1 MADSSRKGGARTRRE
16 ARRRAL
22 QALYQWQVGGQDIGV
37 IEKQFLEDEEM
48 HMELVDQDYF
58 HELLHEIPAHLDRWD
73 GQLSPFLDRAVESLD
88 PVERAILRL
97 GVYELNERLDV
108 PYRVVITEAVELAKS
123 FGAEASHKYING
135 VLDKVGRGNAMR
147 AAEIGKA

>member
-1 MADSSRKGGARTRRE
+1 MTETSGKRGAKARRE

-22 QALYQWQVGGQDIGV
+22 QALYQWQVGGQDLSA

-48 HMELVDQDYF
+48 HMDRVDREYF
-58 HELLHEIPAHLDRWD
+58 HELLHQVPAHLDQWD
-73 GQLSPFLDRAVESLD
+73 DQLRPYLDRAVASLD

-108 PYRVVITEAVELAKS
+108 PYRVVITEAVELAKA

-135 VLDKVGRGNAMR
+135 VLDKVGRANAMR
-147 AAEIGKA
+147 AAEIGKV

>member
-1 MADSSRKGGARTRRE
+1 MSESLRKGGAKARHE

-22 QALYQWQVGGQDIGV
+22 QALYQWQVAGQDLGA

-48 HMELVDQDYF
+48 HMDRADLEYF
-58 HELLHEIPAHLDRWD
+58 RGLLHEVPAHLERWD
-73 GQLSPFLDRAVESLD
+73 EQLRPYLDRAVDSLD

-108 PYRVVITEAVELAKS
+108 PYRVVITEAVELAKT
-123 FGAEASHKYING
+123 FGAEGSHKYING
-135 VLDKVGRGNAMR
+135 VLDKVGRANAMR
-147 AAEIGKA
+147 AAELGRA